1 MKNLFQPGNKICAA
15 GKPKGVKNRLAA
27 RVLAD
32 LLDVWDEPVIE
43 GKEITRGK
51 AALRVM
57 SREKPS
63 DFAKLYGSLV
73 PKEYWVDN
81 SLADMSDAE
90 VDDLITRL
98 RSEVKKDD
106 EQQVVH

>member
-1 MKNLFQPGNKICAA
+1 VKFEKGNKVGAA

-27 RVLAD
+27 RVLQD
-32 LLDVWDEPVIE
+32 LLAVWDEPAIE
-43 GKEITRGK
+43 GKTITRGQ

-63 DFAKLYGSLV
+63 DFAKLYGSLI
-73 PKEYWVDN
+73 PREYWVDN
-81 SLADMSDAE
+81 SLAELADAE

-98 RSEVKKDD
+98 RSEVRKEDD
-106 EQQVVH
+106 DRAIH